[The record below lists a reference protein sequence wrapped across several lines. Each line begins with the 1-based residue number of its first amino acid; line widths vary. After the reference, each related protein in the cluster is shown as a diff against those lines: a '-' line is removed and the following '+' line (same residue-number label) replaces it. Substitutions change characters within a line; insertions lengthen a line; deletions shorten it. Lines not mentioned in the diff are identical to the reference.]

1 MGSVALNN
9 RIVDPV
15 AAPKAV
21 GQIRAVALPNE
32 HGGWSL
38 SLEPAI
44 LGLLVAPS
52 WSGVM
57 LSLVGLLAFV
67 TRTPLKVALVD
78 RWRHR
83 RLERT
88 ELAERIAL
96 IEMILLACLLGLAFA
111 LTSQTGWWWPIAVA
125 TPLFAIELWYDMHSR
140 GRRLLALLSGPL
152 GIGALAASVVMVG
165 GGSTHLALGAWLA
178 ISIRSIAAI
187 FFVRFQLA
195 RSKGQDRASS
205 SQTGF
210 VQGLVALIAL
220 SAWAVGLLADWASLL
235 PWTVAAL
242 VMIIVSIHL
251 VLSRRPVPSPK
262 IVGIQQLVLGI
273 VFVAAAGMAF

>member
-1 MGSVALNN
+1 MHMA
-9 RIVDPV
+9 DPV
-15 AAPKAV
+15 TAPKAV
-21 GQIRAVALPNE
+21 GRIRAVALPNE

-83 RLERT
+83 RLDRSV
-88 ELAERIAL
+88 LAERIAST
-96 IEMILLACLLGLAFA
+96 EMALLAFLLGLAFV
-111 LTSQTGWWWPIAVA
+111 LTTHTGWWWPIVLA
-125 TPLFAIELWYDMHSR
+125 TPLFAVELWYDMHSR
-140 GRRLLALLSGPL
+140 GRRLVALLSGPL
-152 GIGALAASVVMVG
+152 GVGALAASVVMVG
-165 GGSTHLALGAWLA
+165 GGSTRLALGAWLA

-195 RSKGQDRASS
+195 RAKGQDRASELE
-205 SQTGF
+205 TGM
-210 VQGLVALIAL
+210 VQALVATIAL
-220 SAWAVGLLADWASLL
+220 AAWLIGPLTESSVLL
-235 PWTVAAL
+235 PWTVTML
-242 VMIIVSIHL
+242 VMVIVSIHL
-251 VLSRRPVPSPK
+251 ALSRLPVPPPK
-262 IVGIQQLVLGI
+262 IVGIQQLVMGV
-273 VFVAAAGMAF
+273 VFVVAAGLAF

>member
-1 MGSVALNN
+1 MP
-9 RIVDPV
+9 DPA

-21 GQIRAVALPNE
+21 GRIRAVALPNE

-67 TRTPLKVALVD
+67 TRTPLKLALVD

-88 ELAERIAL
+88 GLAERIAL
-96 IEMILLACLLGLAFA
+96 AEMVLLGCLLGLAFA
-111 LTSQTGWWWPIAVA
+111 FTPHSGWWWPIALA
-125 TPLFAIELWYDMHSR
+125 TPLFVIELWYDMHSR
-140 GRRLLALLSGPL
+140 GRRLVALLSGPL
-152 GIGALAASVVMVG
+152 GVGALAASVVLVG
-165 GGSTHLALGAWLA
+165 GGSTLLALGAWLA

-195 RSKGQDRASS
+195 RSRGQDRASEL
-205 SQTGF
+205 QTGL
-210 VQGLVALIAL
+210 VQALVAGIAL
-220 SAWAVGLLADWASLL
+220 VAWLEGPLTNSSSLL
-235 PWTVAAL
+235 PWPVAAL
-242 VMIIVSIHL
+242 VMAIVGIHL
-251 VLSRRPVPSPK
+251 VLSRRPVPPPK
-262 IVGIQQLVLGI
+262 VVGLQQLVFGV
-273 VFVAAAGMAF
+273 VFVIAAGLAFSI

>member
-1 MGSVALNN
+1 MHMD
-9 RIVDPV
+9 DPV
-15 AAPKAV
+15 TAPKAV
-21 GQIRAVALPNE
+21 GRIRAVALPNE

-57 LSLVGLLAFV
+57 LSFVGLLAFV

-83 RLERT
+83 RLDRSV
-88 ELAERIAL
+88 LAERIAL
-96 IEMILLACLLGLAFA
+96 SEMVLLALLLGLAFV
-111 LTSQTGWWWPIAVA
+111 LTPQTGWWWPIALA
-125 TPLFAIELWYDMHSR
+125 TPLFVVELWYDMHSR

-165 GGSTHLALGAWLA
+165 GGSTRLALGAWLA

-195 RSKGQDRASS
+195 RSKGQDRASELE
-205 SQTGF
+205 TGM
-210 VQGLVALIAL
+210 VQALVASIAL
-220 SAWAVGLLADWASLL
+220 AAWLIGPLTESSALL
-235 PWTVAAL
+235 PWTVTML
-242 VMIIVSIHL
+242 VMVIVSIHL
-251 VLSRRPVPSPK
+251 VLSRLPVPPPK
-262 IVGIQQLVLGI
+262 IVGIQQLVMGV
-273 VFVAAAGMAF
+273 VFVVATGLAF